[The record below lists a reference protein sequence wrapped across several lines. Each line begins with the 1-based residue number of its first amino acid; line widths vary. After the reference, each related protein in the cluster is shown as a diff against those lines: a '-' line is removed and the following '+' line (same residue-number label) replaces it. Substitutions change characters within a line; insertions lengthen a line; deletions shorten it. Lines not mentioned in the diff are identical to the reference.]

1 MRVEL
6 RKRWSVLRSQPA
18 KCSTQ
23 SHHSPQDSKNT
34 KASAAQ
40 ALIFRAAAIRRSNV
54 QVQHIIKRMNAPPPT
69 QTPQGQPCLTG
80 VGNNPLTVT
89 KHSQR
94 AASRMPKA
102 RRSRLSLTR
111 RAGCATLP
119 DHKQYPSRPSPKS
132 SLKEWCCH
140 LSICADVHVQK
151 SAQQCSHQI
160 RASIHPK
167 PLLKLFL
174 FSPFCWRTIL
184 CPTAAHSPARHRQ

>member
-1 MRVEL
+1 MLPCQTTSNASSHPSPNASPEMRAES
-6 RKRWSVLRSQPA
+6 RERWSVFRPQPA

-23 SHHSPQDSKNT
+23 SHHSLQDSKNP
-34 KASAAQ
+34 KSSAAQ

-69 QTPQGQPCLTG
+69 QPPQGQPCLTG

-89 KHSQR
+89 EHGQR

-140 LSICADVHVQK
+140 LSI
-151 SAQQCSHQI
+151 
-160 RASIHPK
+160 
-167 PLLKLFL
+167 
-174 FSPFCWRTIL
+174 
-184 CPTAAHSPARHRQ
+184 